1 MPGNP
6 PTPVVSHAILTKD
19 QADPDIIVAEAERI
33 VTEAL
38 SVPKRP

>member
-19 QADPDIIVAEAERI
+19 QAHPDIIVDEAEQM
-33 VTEAL
+33 
-38 SVPKRP
+38 